1 MGLRMD
7 DLHAPTVASGP
18 SSQGPSNGT
27 VEKKSLQELVAQKD
41 NIEAEL
47 SALGSVLDSHGVNMQ
62 TPLTDRD
69 GFPRADID
77 VAQIRTTRARIV
89 RLKNDHKAVMSRL
102 EDAVH
107 EQFAAGKAAEDL
119 PSVQSRGLPSSTG
132 SSAAP
137 VVEPPFAKVNSVV
150 PNSPADQAGL
160 KVGDRVTRFGTASWT
175 NHERLTKVAEV
186 VQQNENRPILV
197 KILRDG
203 EGAPSQGQELRLTP
217 RRNWGGRG
225 LLGCHLVPL

>member
-18 SSQGPSNGT
+18 SSHALSNGT

-62 TPLTDRD
+62 TPLTDRG

-102 EDAVH
+102 EDVVH

-119 PSVQSRGLPSSTG
+119 PSLQARGQSSSTG
-132 SSAAP
+132 SSPAP

-160 KVGDRVTRFGTASWT
+160 KVGDRITKFGTASWT

-197 KILRDG
+197 KISRDG
-203 EGAPSQGQELRLTP
+203 GGASSLGQELRLTP